1 MRESAKVNQTT
12 SLHTAVLQA
21 WDCAFAGSP
30 VAYLSGPI
38 TTGLRQVERIR
49 GGETSREAKYDVI
62 RANSRALIETAQKLR
77 ADRVEVIV
85 EPASLNVAE
94 WSQADYL
101 QLWEEFIERHVRL
114 IIFMSDWEYSI
125 GCATEFARAVM
136 HDVRTETISG
146 SPITAE
152 DGVALLTAAYEN
164 LSADDAG
171 GALKELASSIKKIIL
186 RLSALLKPTS
196 VQSDQLR
203 KDASLD
209 YLAKIGMN
217 VAQFVSYAPSAKGAR
232 QEFSRFWGERANRRF
247 ESLEAAIEAL
257 LLRSA
262 DTSVNV
268 RSYEPFNPQSREFVY
283 GLKSVDEAAAA
294 VRRLSEEGLHTIVNE
309 TVDIHDGGVSGV
321 IMGNVLEF
329 APDDTPRC
337 VEKPGTASLPRG
349 WGRELLSTV
358 YRFPVDLAVPLA
370 SRLEFSLHPRPR
382 GWKQTNIL
390 VWEFSEEE
398 SPEAKPQLRWPNKFS
413 RMIGDKVFGLLVAH
427 HIGLPVPETTV
438 VSRRVAPFAFGLPTG
453 WGETWIRTAPVE
465 QVPGKFTTH
474 RGWVDPYELLHSED
488 RDGTQIASVL
498 SQQGVRPAY
507 SGALVV
513 GANKKPIIEGAEGDG
528 ENLMLGSIAPQ
539 YLPARVRKSVKS
551 VFDHA
556 AAALGP
562 VRMEWVFD
570 GERAWVVQ
578 LHRGATETDATHITR
593 RQAQHWIPFDVGQ
606 GLEELRSLISRLDK
620 NTGVEIRG
628 RVGLTSHIADV
639 VRKANIPARMVA

>member
-1 MRESAKVNQTT
+1 MSGSGS

-38 TTGLRQVERIR
+38 TTGIRQIERIR
-49 GGETSREAKYDVI
+49 SGETDREAKHAII
-62 RANSRALIETAQKLR
+62 RENSQALIETAQELR
-77 ADRVEVIV
+77 AKRLEVIV

-101 QLWEEFIERHVRL
+101 QLWEDFIERHVRL
-114 IIFMSDWEYSI
+114 IIFMPDWEYSI

-136 HDVRTETISG
+136 HDIRTETVSG

-152 DGVALLTAAYEN
+152 DGVALLTAAHQDL
-164 LSADDAG
+164 LSADAD
-171 GALKELASSIKKIIL
+171 GALQELATRIGEIIS
-186 RLSALLKPTS
+186 RLSRQLKPAKVTS
-196 VQSDQLR
+196 QELR

-209 YLAKIGMN
+209 YLAKNGMN
-217 VAQFVSYAPSAKGAR
+217 VAQFVSYAPTGKGAR
-232 QEFSRFWGERANRRF
+232 QEFSRLWDERANRRF
-247 ESLEAAIEAL
+247 ETLETAIEAL

-262 DTSVNV
+262 DNSVNV

-283 GLKSVDEAAAA
+283 GLKSVDEAAVA
-294 VRRLSEEGLHTIVNE
+294 VRRLSAEGLHTIVNE
-309 TVDIHDGGVSGV
+309 TIDIHDGGVSGV
-321 IMGNVLEF
+321 LMGNVLEF

-337 VEKPGTASLPRG
+337 VEKTGTASLPRG

-358 YRFPVDLAVPLA
+358 YRFPVDLAVPFA
-370 SRLEFSLHPRPR
+370 SRLEFSLHPRPQ

-398 SPEAKPQLRWPNKFS
+398 SPEAKPQLQWPNKFS

-427 HIGLPVPETTV
+427 HVGLPVPETV
-438 VSRRVAPFAFGLPTG
+438 VVNRRVAPFTFGLPTG

-474 RGWVDPYELLHSED
+474 RGWLDPYELLHSED
-488 RDGTQIASVL
+488 RAGTQIASVL

-507 SGALVV
+507 SGALIV
-513 GANKKPIIEGAEGDG
+513 GANKKPIIEGTEGDG
-528 ENLMLGSIAPQ
+528 ENLMLGSVAPQ
-539 YLPARVRKSVKS
+539 RLPASVRRSVKHI
-551 VFDHA
+551 FDHA
-556 AAALGP
+556 SAALGP

-578 LHRGATETDATHITR
+578 LHRGATETDAMHITR
-593 RQAQHWIPFDVGQ
+593 RKAQHWIPFDVGQ
-606 GLEELRSLISRLDK
+606 GLEELRALISRLDK